1 MPAEKSYVFK
11 REESRSFD
19 QDVQFT
25 RLGSSRCLL
34 FCFVLFRGGGGY
46 CISLQINIQKDITL
60 IQTYGTKHMEFYTK
74 NCVWMP
80 RLIGVACLPGLP
92 RRLFP
97 CSAFA
102 SSCFEGHL
110 FHPFV

>member
-34 FCFVLFRGGGGY
+34 FCFVLFRGGGGGGGCV
-46 CISLQINIQKDITL
+46 CIVFRDKSIFKKTL
-60 IQTYGTKHMEFYTK
+60 H
-74 NCVWMP
+74 
-80 RLIGVACLPGLP
+80 
-92 RRLFP
+92 
-97 CSAFA
+97 
-102 SSCFEGHL
+102 
-110 FHPFV
+110 